1 MERPSMSPR
10 RFFLVVLL
18 ACGGARAIAADP
30 IWVSASF
37 AEPASGVW
45 RTQEPLVVR
54 VDVGLRGDDAP
65 KAGLTLS
72 PGQLITLTL
81 TDAAGKTLATKWG
94 PSDGSTSMPLKI
106 YPGQRRPFFFVLSA
120 EGRHRL
126 DPLPGRYLLRATLQ
140 SAAGPGWQGRV
151 EAAPLAL
158 TVPDQALPEV
168 RVSIPAGGEL
178 SPGDPLLVALTFA
191 PTPEFRANDTFAAP
205 DLTARAWREAVGL
218 ELRNAAGQTVDLPW
232 AEPLVLPQAG
242 GPGIRRGKSYG
253 PIWLRV
259 PAAALATMLP
269 AGDYTL
275 AVRIIRESG
284 REPITVS
291 PVPLKVLPPAAAAEP
306 DARKT
311 SVVLALIEARALRQR
326 AQAVKSFNSW
336 QDRLFAEA
344 AAGLKRVAPMAEAL
358 VRERPTA
365 IQLALLQAEMRIAMA
380 NVPEAAVALARAEA
394 LPAGKDA
401 PWAQAIAG
409 LRRRLAAPATETDR
423 YFAPHWSKALSGP
436 QRAPA
441 AAATPSV
448 APNPRPAAASAPVA
462 PPVEDAAGLQWAVSA
477 RASSEYRATDY
488 GARQATGAP
497 DVPRYGDSGK
507 AWAPKT
513 PDLEEEWIE
522 LTFARP
528 VHATGVRVVQNFN
541 PGAIARIEVMDASG
555 AATAVWSGPDAT
567 TYARNEV
574 GILSAQFP
582 RTPQPIAK
590 VKIVVNAKRIPGWNE
605 IDAVALSG
613 SGP

>member
-1 MERPSMSPR
+1 MSPR

-106 YPGQRRPFFFVLSA
+106 YPGQRRPFFVVLSA

-242 GPGIRRGKSYG
+242 GPGIRRGKPYG

-311 SVVLALIEARALRQR
+311 SVVLALIEARTLRQC
-326 AQAVKSFNSW
+326 AQVVKSFNSW

-344 AAGLKRVAPMAEAL
+344 AEGLKRVAPMAEAL
-358 VRERPTA
+358 VRERPTD
-365 IQLALLQAEMRIAMA
+365 IQLALLEAEMRIAMA

-423 YFAPHWSKALSGP
+423 YFAPHWSKALSRP

-448 APNPRPAAASAPVA
+448 APNPRPAAASAPVE

-488 GARQATGAP
+488 GARQAIGPPTVTRA
-497 DVPRYGDSGK
+497 GDSVQ
-507 AWAPKT
+507 AWCSKT
-513 PDLEEEWIE
+513 ADAGEEWLE
-522 LTFARP
+522 LDFDPP
-528 VHATGVRVVQNFN
+528 VIAKAVRVVQNWN
-541 PGAIARIEVMDASG
+541 PGAVTQIEVVDADG
-555 AATAVWSGPDAT
+555 ATTIVWRGPDAT
-567 TYARNEV
+567 VYAANQIGVLEAPFAAP
-574 GILSAQFP
+574 SP
-582 RTPQPIAK
+582 RVVRVK
-590 VKIVVNAKRIPGWNE
+590 VTFDTKQVKGWNE
-605 IDAVALSG
+605 IDAVGLV
-613 SGP
+613 PVR